1 MLSDKLKQ
9 RFCKD
14 YNVPLKIYIEPVF
27 TNRIELFGFKDL
39 YNKFEEMVINDFNS
53 NEKEFLD
60 YYDKIKEE
68 AIEFIK
74 NTDTYKILNEC
85 DISNYDVKDKGSLSI
100 QQKDVYKENNI
111 GKSFVSIDLRKANY
125 TSLKIF
131 EELLGKI
138 YTANFPNTYE
148 EFIKQ
153 FTSYDYFINSK
164 YLRQVIFGNCNP
176 KRQIKIEKWYM
187 NRIMR
192 NYIPEEI
199 VYSMNNDEIILDAD
213 KVTSEIMDLLKT
225 KLDSNKFKIEE
236 FSLEKIKGSD
246 TFIKRFKDNSYELK
260 CMPAFDAVFIYK
272 FLNNQ
277 DYTRDDRLFITS
289 ENRLA
294 EYIDIPK
301 FEIIKEENN
310 IKNIN
315 DEENIELD

>member
-14 YNVPLKIYIEPVF
+14 YSVPLKIYIEPIF

-39 YNKFEEMVINDFNS
+39 YDKFEEMVINDFNS

-74 NTDTYKILNEC
+74 NTDTYKILNKC

-100 QQKDVYKENNI
+100 PQKDVYKENNI

-131 EELLGKI
+131 EELLYKTD
-138 YTANFPNTYE
+138 TANFPDTYE

-153 FTSYDYFINSK
+153 FTPYEYFINSK

-187 NRIMR
+187 NRIVR
-192 NYIPEEI
+192 NYIPEQI

-213 KVTSEIMDLLKT
+213 KVSPEIMDLLKN

-260 CMPAFDAVFIYK
+260 CMPAFDAVFVYK

-277 DYTRDDRLFITS
+277 EYSKDDRLFITS

-301 FEIIKEENN
+301 FEILKEKDN
-310 IKNIN
+310 
-315 DEENIELD
+315 NIELD